1 MAQTKSKTKDARD
14 EVKNRAEDTER
25 LVRDYTED
33 SADIVKELTRQI
45 SDSYLTTF
53 KLGLSL
59 WENNLKMMTE
69 YFGQWL
75 SVQQDVYS
83 SLLQMVNVRSA
94 DSFLNKDLIEK
105 AFSVQKDYI
114 NQIRNLSERGI
125 QAIDREVRENT

>member
-1 MAQTKSKTKDARD
+1 MAQTKSKAKDARD

-33 SADIVKELTRQI
+33 SAYIAKELTRQI
-45 SDSYLTTF
+45 SESYLTSF